1 MLKGKISLS
10 LLIGPVVPVPVSKSI
25 VDALSNLEVT
35 TTSGEASG
43 FQLTFTFSSKSP
55 LNTLLLLLG
64 QVGPFIRVIIVVTV
78 NGTPNVLMDGMISNH
93 QLSPN
98 VQSGQS
104 TLLVTGTDLTS
115 VMNYI
120 DFTGF
125 PYPNMPPE
133 LRALIIIGKY
143 AIFGMIPMIIPS
155 LFTDLPIIIQR
166 IPAQQGK
173 DLEYITKLANDV
185 GYVFYIDPGPV
196 PGTNV
201 AYWGP
206 ELKVGIPQPALNINM
221 DAHSNV
227 ESLNFNFNGAEKTM
241 PIVFLHNAETG
252 APIPIPIPDISPLN
266 PPLGLISPIPVNFEM
281 MKDTAKLSPMA
292 AIGKGIAAAS
302 KSSDAVTGEGSLDV
316 MRYGRVLKARALVGV
331 RGAGDAFDGLYYVKK
346 VKHKIQRG
354 QYKQDFSLTRNGLIS
369 TIPKVPV

>member
-1 MLKGKISLS
+1 MLKGKINLS

-25 VDALSNLEVT
+25 IDALSSLEVT
-35 TTSGEASG
+35 TTAGEASG

-64 QVGPFIRVIIVVTV
+64 QAGPFIRVIIVVTV

-104 TLLVTGTDLTS
+104 TLLVTGADLTS
-115 VMNYI
+115 VMSYI

-143 AIFGMIPMIIPS
+143 AIFGLIPMIIPS

-166 IPAQQGK
+166 IPLQQGK

-185 GYVFYIDPGPV
+185 GYVFYIDPGSV

-221 DAHSNV
+221 DAHTNV
-227 ESLNFNFNGAEKTM
+227 EALNFNFNGAGKTM

-266 PPLGLISPIPVNFEM
+266 PPLGLIPAIPVNFDM

-302 KSSDAVTGEGSLDV
+302 RSSDVVTGEGSLDV
-316 MRYGRVLKARALVGV
+316 MRYGRVLKARSLVGV

-369 TIPKVPV
+369 TIPKVPA

>member
-10 LLIGPVVPVPVSKSI
+10 LLIGPVVPVPVPKSI
-25 VDALSNLEVT
+25 VDALSSLEVT
-35 TTSGEASG
+35 TAAGEASG
-43 FQLTFTFSSKSP
+43 FQLTFSFSNKSP
-55 LNTLLLLLG
+55 LNNLLLLLA
-64 QVGPFIRVIIVVTV
+64 QTGPFIRVIIVVTV

-93 QLSPN
+93 QLSPDM
-98 VQSGQS
+98 QSGQS

-133 LRALIIIGKY
+133 IRALIIIGKY
-143 AIFGMIPMIIPS
+143 AIFGLIPMVIPS
-155 LFTDLPIIIQR
+155 LFTDLPIIVQR
-166 IPAQQGK
+166 IPSQQGK

-185 GYVFYIDPGPV
+185 GYVFYIDPGPM
-196 PGTNV
+196 PGTNM

-206 ELKVGIPQPALNINM
+206 ELKVGIPQPSLNINM
-221 DAHSNV
+221 DAHTNV
-227 ESLNFNFNGAEKTM
+227 ESLNFNFNGAGKTV
-241 PIVFLHNAETG
+241 PIVFLHNSETG

-302 KSSDAVTGEGSLDV
+302 KSSDAVTGDGTLDV
-316 MRYGRVLKARALVGV
+316 IRYGRILKARSLVGV

-346 VKHKIQRG
+346 VKHRIQRG

-369 TIPKVPV
+369 TVPKVLV